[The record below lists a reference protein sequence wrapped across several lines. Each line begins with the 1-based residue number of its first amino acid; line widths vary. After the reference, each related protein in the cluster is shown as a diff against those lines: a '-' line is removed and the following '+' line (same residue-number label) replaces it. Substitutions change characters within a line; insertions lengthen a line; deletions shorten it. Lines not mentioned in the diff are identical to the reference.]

1 MQRASLGMAFA
12 QCVSMLRH
20 LSNSPLSRH
29 GRGGKISHWWGI
41 VRNQSADPSHFSR
54 VVPAA
59 TSVEATASEG
69 DEIQENDPEQ
79 TTATGSA
86 VILDFDYLSEVYEVY
101 ELGLGEVC
109 LSGPKAPPTGSFE
122 VLIHNADGFV
132 EYLASAQQTADTRW
146 LLRLEAM
153 PTPRFL
159 QRPTATVGKH
169 YVKRKNVKR
178 KIG

>member
-1 MQRASLGMAFA
+1 MPRASLGMAFA
-12 QCVSMLRH
+12 QCLSMLRH

-29 GRGGKISHWWGI
+29 GRSGKISHWWGI
-41 VRNQSADPSHFSR
+41 VRNQSASPSHFSR

-59 TSVEATASEG
+59 ASVEATESDDDG
-69 DEIQENDPEQ
+69 ITENDPEQ
-79 TTATGSA
+79 STAIGSA
-86 VILDFDYLSEVYEVY
+86 VILDFDYLSEVYEVH
-101 ELGLGEVC
+101 EVGLGEVC

-122 VLIHNADGFV
+122 VLIHSADGFV
-132 EYLASAQQTADTRW
+132 EYLASAQETPDARW

-169 YVKRKNVKR
+169 YVKRK
-178 KIG
+178 IG